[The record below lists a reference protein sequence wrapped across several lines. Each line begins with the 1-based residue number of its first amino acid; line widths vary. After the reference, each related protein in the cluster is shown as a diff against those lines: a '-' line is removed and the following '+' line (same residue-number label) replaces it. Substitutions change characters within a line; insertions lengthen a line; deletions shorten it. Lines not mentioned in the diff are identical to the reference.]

1 MAMNPLL
8 DPLSPPDFPALTP
21 AAIGPA
27 LEEALAHHRAVVA
40 DIVARR
46 PTSFAEAWLPFE
58 RAETV
63 VDSLWSAVTH
73 LGAVADT
80 PELRAAEAAGKV
92 LVVENALAVEQNRG
106 LFDVFNALAASPEMS
121 QADAADRVALAH
133 AIRAF
138 TLSGVALEP
147 EARARFSAITIEL
160 AELGTDFANAVLDA
174 TEAWT
179 EHVTDGALLD
189 GISQA
194 DRAML
199 ANAARDAGLD
209 GWLITLRQPSV
220 LGVLRFAR
228 NRDLRFRVYQAFG
241 TRASDQGPH
250 AGRFDNGDRIRRI
263 VTLRREAAA
272 LLGFADPVER
282 SLATKM
288 APNGAEVLAFLRDLA
303 NRARPAA
310 ERDLAELRAFS
321 AAELGIADLQPWDVA
336 FASERLRATRHALDE
351 EAVRGYFP
359 VARVLD
365 GWQRL
370 LGQLFGIT
378 LHRRTDVPLPH
389 PQASYYDVADESGSV
404 IAGLYVDLHARAGK
418 RGGAWMSG
426 MRPRLADG
434 NAVRVPVA
442 TLNCNWAPDGG
453 DVPALLS
460 HNDIVTLLH
469 EAGHALHGILTAVNR
484 PSIAGTSG
492 FEWDAVELP
501 SQLLED
507 FAWDRDVLTGMSG
520 HYLTGEKLPAE
531 LFGRMLAARNF
542 QSGLALLRQVE
553 FGLFD
558 LTLHGGTLGTDPV
571 EVLDAVREEV
581 AVVRPPEWHRFPN
594 AFTHIF
600 SGGYAAGYYS
610 YLWAEV
616 LAADGFAR
624 FAEAGLVDRATG
636 DLFRAEVLAR
646 GAARPAVESFRAFR
660 GRDADPAAM
669 LARYGLL
676 PEPA

>member
-1 MAMNPLL
+1 MNPLL
-8 DPLSPPDFPALTP
+8 DPLSPPAFPALTP
-21 AAIGPA
+21 AAIGAA
-27 LEEALAHHRAVVA
+27 LDEALAHHRAVVA
-40 DIVARR
+40 DIVTRR

-58 RAETV
+58 RAETI

-92 LVVENALAVEQNRG
+92 LVVENGLAVEQNRD
-106 LFDVFNALAASPEMS
+106 LFEVFSALAASPEMAR
-121 QADAADRVALAH
+121 ADAADRAALNH
-133 AIRAF
+133 AIRGF

-147 EARARFSAITIEL
+147 AARARFSAITVEL
-160 AELGTDFANAVLDA
+160 AELGTEFANAVLDA

-179 EHVTDGALLD
+179 EHVTDEALLE
-189 GISQA
+189 GLSQA

-199 ANAARDAGLD
+199 ASAARDAGLE
-209 GWLITLRQPSV
+209 GWLVTLRQPSV
-220 LGVLRFAR
+220 QAVLRFAR
-228 NRDLRFRVYQAFG
+228 NRDLRFRVYEAFG
-241 TRASDQGPH
+241 TRASDQGPQ
-250 AGRFDNGDRIRRI
+250 AGRFDNSGRIARI

-288 APNGAEVLAFLRDLA
+288 APNGGEVLAFLRDLA

-310 ERDLAELRAFS
+310 ERDLAELRSFA
-321 AAELGIADLQPWDVA
+321 AAELGIADLQPWDIA
-336 FASERLRATRHALDE
+336 FAAERLRSMRHALDE
-351 EAVRGYFP
+351 EAVRAYFP

-370 LGQLFGIT
+370 LEQLFGIT
-378 LHRRTDVPLPH
+378 LQQRTDMPLPH
-389 PQASYYDVADESGSV
+389 AEALYYDVADESGQV

-442 TLNCNWAPDGG
+442 TLNCNWAPDGE
-453 DVPALLS
+453 DSPALLS

-469 EAGHALHGILTAVNR
+469 ETGHALHGIFTTVNR
-484 PSIAGTSG
+484 PGIAGTSG

-520 HYLTGEKLPAE
+520 HYLTGEALPAE
-531 LFGRMLAARNF
+531 LFGRMQGARNF
-542 QSGLALLRQVE
+542 QSGLALLRQIE
-553 FGLFD
+553 FAMFD
-558 LTLHGGTLGTDPV
+558 LLLHGGTLGTDPM
-571 EVLDAVREEV
+571 EVLDAVREEI
-581 AVVRPPEWHRFPN
+581 AVVRPPAWHRFPH

-646 GAARPAVESFRAFR
+646 GASRPAVDSFRAFR
-660 GRDADPAAM
+660 GRDAEPAAM
-669 LARYGLL
+669 LERYGLL
-676 PEPA
+676 TEPAV

>member
-1 MAMNPLL
+1 MNPLL
-8 DPLSPPDFPALTP
+8 DPLSPPNFPALTP
-21 AAIGPA
+21 DAIGPA
-27 LEEALAHHRAVVA
+27 LDEALAHHRAVVA

-58 RAETV
+58 RAEV
-63 VDSLWSAVTH
+63 IVDSLWSAVTH
-73 LGAVADT
+73 LAAVADT
-80 PELRAAEAAGKV
+80 PELRTAEAAGKV
-92 LVVENALAVEQNRG
+92 LVVENALEVEQNRE
-106 LFDVFNALAASPEMS
+106 LFEVFSALAVSPEMAR
-121 QADAADRVALAH
+121 ADAADRAALGH
-133 AIRAF
+133 AIRGF

-147 EARARFSAITIEL
+147 EARARFRAISVEL

-179 EHVTDGALLD
+179 EHVTDEGLLD

-199 ANAARDAGLD
+199 AVAAREAGRD

-220 LGVLRFAR
+220 LAVLRFAR
-228 NRDLRFRVYQAFG
+228 DRDLRFRVYQAFG
-241 TRASDQGPH
+241 TRASDQGPQ
-250 AGRFDNGDRIRRI
+250 AGQFDNGDRIRRI

-288 APNGAEVLAFLRDLA
+288 APDGAQVLAFLRDLA

-310 ERDLAELRAFS
+310 EEDLAELRSF
-321 AAELGIADLQPWDVA
+321 AAEHLGIADLQPWDIA

-351 EAVRGYFP
+351 EEVRGYFP

-370 LGQLFGIT
+370 LRQLFGVT
-378 LHRRTDVPLPH
+378 LQQRGDVPLPH
-389 PQASYYDVADESGSV
+389 PDAIYYDMVDESGSV
-404 IAGLYVDLHARAGK
+404 IAGLLVDLHARAGK

-426 MRPRLADG
+426 LRPRLADG

-453 DVPALLS
+453 EVPALLS
-460 HNDIVTLLH
+460 HSDIVTLLH
-469 EAGHALHGILTAVNR
+469 ETGHALHGTFTAVNR

-520 HYLTGEKLPAE
+520 HYRTGEPLPAE
-531 LFGRMLAARNF
+531 LFDRMQAARNF
-542 QSGLALLRQVE
+542 QSGMALLRQIE

-558 LTLHGGTLGTDPV
+558 LLLHGGALGTDPV
-571 EVLDAVREEV
+571 EVLEAVREEV
-581 AVVRPPEWHRFPN
+581 AVVRPPAWHRFPN

-646 GAARPAVESFRAFR
+646 GASRPAVDSFRAFR
-660 GRDADPAAM
+660 GRDAEPAAM
-669 LARYGLL
+669 LRRYGLL
-676 PEPA
+676 PEPAA

>member
-1 MAMNPLL
+1 MNPLL
-8 DPLSPPDFPALTP
+8 DPLSHPDFPALTP

-27 LEEALAHHRAVVA
+27 LEEALAHHRAVVS

-58 RAETV
+58 RAETII
-63 VDSLWSAVTH
+63 DSLWSAVTH
-73 LGAVADT
+73 LSGVADT

-92 LVVENALAVEQNRG
+92 LVVENALEVEQNRD
-106 LFDVFNALAASPEMS
+106 LFEVFSALAASPEM
-121 QADAADRVALAH
+121 AAGDPADRAALAH
-133 AIRAF
+133 AIRGF

-147 EARARFSAITIEL
+147 AARDRFRAISVEL
-160 AELGTDFANAVLDA
+160 AELGTGFSNAVLDA

-179 EHVTDGALLD
+179 EHVTDEALLA
-189 GISQA
+189 GITQA

-199 ANAARDAGLD
+199 ASAAGDAGLE
-209 GWLITLRQPSV
+209 GWLISLRQPSV
-220 LGVLRFAR
+220 QAVLRFGEDR
-228 NRDLRFRVYQAFG
+228 ELRRRVYEAFG
-241 TRASDQGPH
+241 TRASDEGPH
-250 AGRFDNGDRIRRI
+250 AGRFDNSDRIQRI
-263 VTLRREAAA
+263 VTLRQEAAA

-288 APNGAEVLAFLRDLA
+288 APGGAEVLAFLRDLA
-303 NRARPAA
+303 ARARPAA
-310 ERDLAELRAFS
+310 KRDLADLRAFA
-321 AAELGIADLQPWDVA
+321 AAELGIADLQPWDIA
-336 FASERLRATRHALDE
+336 FASERLRATRHALNE
-351 EAVRGYFP
+351 EEVRGYFP
-359 VARVLD
+359 VGRVLA
-365 GWQRL
+365 GWQDL
-370 LGQLFGIT
+370 LRQLFGVT
-378 LHRRTDVPLPH
+378 LQRRDDVPLPH
-389 PQASYYDVADESGSV
+389 PDAMYYDVLEQDGRLV
-404 IAGLYVDLHARAGK
+404 AGVYVDLHARAGK

-453 DVPALLS
+453 AMPALLS

-469 EAGHALHGILTAVNR
+469 ETGHALHGMLTAVNR

-492 FEWDAVELP
+492 FEWDAIELP

-507 FAWDRDVLTGMSG
+507 FAWDRAVLTGMSG
-520 HYLTGEKLPAE
+520 HYRTGETLPAE
-531 LFGRMLAARNF
+531 LFDRMAAARNF
-542 QSGLALLRQVE
+542 QTGLALLRQIE

-558 LTLHGGTLGTDPV
+558 LLLHGGTLGTDPV
-571 EVLDAVREEV
+571 EVLAAVREEI
-581 AVVRPPEWHRFPN
+581 AVLHPPAWHRFPH

-646 GAARPAVESFRAFR
+646 GAARPAADSFRAFR
-660 GRDADPAAM
+660 GRDAEPAAM